1 MAAVVQMERP
11 PACQKLQ
18 PQTSIAPTMLVMV
31 PITGIDV
38 MKAERIDV
46 KNPSIPNQYI
56 NPSSIAPP
64 PYKYQPKS
72 YAETKRSQHEFT
84 PMFPSLPNR
93 LCDRWLYSD
102 LFFYWRHPHITKLK
116 INATQQSL

>member
-18 PQTSIAPTMLVMV
+18 PQTSIATTMLVMV

-56 NPSSIAPP
+56 NPSLIAPHLTSINPRVVPKLSGRNMNSPLCFLHCQTVYVTGGSIAIC
-64 PYKYQPKS
+64 S
-72 YAETKRSQHEFT
+72 FIGGT
-84 PMFPSLPNR
+84 
-93 LCDRWLYSD
+93 
-102 LFFYWRHPHITKLK
+102 ITLR
-116 INATQQSL
+116 N